1 MKRNALILITFIF
14 FSISTLFNY
23 SLYPLLISNDNSNQY
38 FLIFIYFLSEL
49 ISFLFLL
56 YSKKN
61 DKKLSTT
68 LGTVAW
74 VEESMVNSSLSE
86 TYNNNSTTM
95 NLSQTKIS
103 TNQPFIGMKCVS
115 FILPSIFDFFSKFCI
130 FNGLKIL
137 ENDIIIRDI
146 VELLIIF
153 FFSKILLH
161 SLYIR
166 FSILGAIII
175 FCSLIFVCFY
185 CQISKDIKLYFNYNN
200 DGIIGMLLCLA
211 GEIFICIQTYFQLKY
226 IKIGEKYCSRE
237 ISWEGVF
244 GLIISYIVFQISLIF
259 PCYEADYTDDQIL
272 KKKFWYCVK
281 DNTHSPFKN
290 LFNNLREKI
299 IWYLVYFLTCVFNN
313 MIGLIISKYIGEVY
327 KSTVCISRLSIIM
340 LIVLIVHNDNNIGVF
355 NCIVCGLFF
364 AIILIGIILS
374 IYLRKENDITF
385 ESKLPDS
392 DLKDDETDSN
402 IIDESRN
409 EKIKV

>member
-14 FSISTLFNY
+14 FSISVLFNY
-23 SLYPLLISNDNSNQY
+23 SLYPLLILNDNSNQY

-56 YSKKN
+56 LSKKN

-74 VEESMVNSSLSE
+74 VEESIYNSSISE

-103 TNQPFIGMKCVS
+103 TNQPFIGMKWIS
-115 FILPSIFDFFSKFCI
+115 FILPSIFDLFSKFCI

-137 ENDIIIRDI
+137 GNDIIIRDI

-153 FFSKILLH
+153 FFSKILLQ
-161 SLYIR
+161 SIYTR
-166 FSILGAIII
+166 FSIIGVIII

-185 CQISKDIKLYFNYNN
+185 CQISKDIKLYFNYNYL
-200 DGIIGMLLCLA
+200 GIIGMLLCLA

-237 ISWEGVF
+237 IAWEGIF
-244 GLIISYIVFQISLIF
+244 GLIISYIVFQFSLIF
-259 PCYEADYTDDQIL
+259 PSYEADYSDEQIL
-272 KKKFWYCVK
+272 KKKFWYCIK
-281 DNTHSPFKN
+281 DNTYSPFKN

-299 IWYLVYFLTCVFNN
+299 AWYLVYFLTCVFNN

-327 KSTVCISRLSIIM
+327 KSAVCISRLSIIM
-340 LIVLIVHNDNNIGVF
+340 LIVLIVHNDNNIRVF
-355 NCIVCGLFF
+355 NCIVCGFF
-364 AIILIGIILS
+364 IASIIIGIILS
-374 IYLRKENDITF
+374 IYLRKEKDISF
-385 ESKLPDS
+385 ESKLPDI
-392 DLKDDETDSN
+392 DLKDDETDTN
-402 IIDESRN
+402 IIDESKN
-409 EKIKV
+409 EKIDV